1 MPRLNMGVVKADHQV
16 GINAAA
22 VAVAENN
29 TNPLLMDKTFA
40 IRPVMKM
47 LDPIHGLIKRQ

>member
-16 GINAAA
+16 GINA
-22 VAVAENN
+22 AVAENN